1 MMFPRKQQGAAL
13 FIALVVLLVV
23 TLLALSSTREATL
36 ETRITGNF
44 IAQQKTA
51 NDAEAGLREG
61 ESQMTSPV
69 TPLEPACA
77 APYCFR
83 NETPRYAQD
92 FTEVE
97 SEEEGGSSTLQYLSY
112 APVQGDD
119 AAYTHWYAIPAPAGA
134 EEGAAENPE
143 YGNMMLGIG
152 TFRYEINTRAGNTAN
167 GQETRLRST
176 TAKVFN

>member
-1 MMFPRKQQGAAL
+1 MMLPKKQQGAAL
-13 FIALVVLLVV
+13 FIALVVLLVI

-44 IAQQKTA
+44 TAQQKTT
-51 NDAEAGLREG
+51 NNAEAGLREG

-69 TPLEPACA
+69 KPLEPACA
-77 APYCFR
+77 DTYCFR
-83 NETPRYAQD
+83 NETPQYAQD

-97 SEEEGGSSTLQYLSY
+97 SEEEGASNTLLYLSY
-112 APVQGDD
+112 APVADD
-119 AAYTHWYAIPAPAGA
+119 DGAYAHWYAIPAPAGA

-152 TFRYEINTRAGNTAN
+152 TFRYEVNTRAGNTAN